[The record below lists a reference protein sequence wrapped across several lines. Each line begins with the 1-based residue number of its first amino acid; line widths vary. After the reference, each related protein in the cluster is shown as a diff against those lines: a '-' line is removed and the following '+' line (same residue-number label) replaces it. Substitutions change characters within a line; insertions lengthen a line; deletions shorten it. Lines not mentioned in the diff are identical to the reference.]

1 MRVLIFGPSGQVGH
15 ELAANAGK
23 LGEIVTAGRSDAD
36 IIMDPLNKDSLEQ
49 LFRDVQPDIVINAI
63 AYTAVDKA
71 ESDQEQAFL
80 LNSDLPGA
88 LADQCEIRDCL
99 LIHYS
104 TDFVFDGTNKEPWS
118 EGDDTHPLSVYGSS
132 KLAGEK
138 AIEISACPYFI
149 LRTSWVYGE
158 RGGNFLLTMLRLG
171 REREALSVVNDQI
184 GSPTT
189 SHDIAKAT
197 ISLCEQYI
205 ENPDD
210 VKAQKGIYHLS
221 SSGSVSWYGFAKSIF
236 ESAANHELLLLKDLS
251 AISSS
256 EYPTA
261 ATRPAY
267 SVLNCEK
274 LSMRFNI
281 KMPNW
286 KDSLEQC
293 IRRLYKSLP
302 PN

>member
-15 ELAANAGK
+15 ALAANSGK
-23 LGEIVTAGRSDAD
+23 LGEVVTAGRSDAD
-36 IIMDPLNKDSLEQ
+36 ITMDPLDKDSLDK
-49 LFRDVQPDIVINAI
+49 LFSDVQPNIVINAI

-88 LADQCEIRDCL
+88 LADQCEKLDCL

-104 TDFVFDGTNKEPWS
+104 TDFVFDGTKNEPWS
-118 EGDDTHPLSVYGSS
+118 EDDDTHPLSIYGSS

-138 AIEISACPYFI
+138 AIEISACSYFI
-149 LRTSWVYGE
+149 LRTSWVYGV

-171 REREALSVVNDQI
+171 REREALSIVDDQI
-184 GSPTT
+184 GSPTS
-189 SHDIAKAT
+189 SHDIAMAT

-205 ENPDD
+205 EDPET
-210 VKAQKGIYHLS
+210 VKAQKGIYHLT

-236 ESAANHELLLLKDLS
+236 DSAAHHEHLLLKDLS

-256 EYPTA
+256 DYPTA

-274 LSMRFNI
+274 LERNFNI

-293 IRRLYKSLP
+293 IQRLY
-302 PN
+302 N

>member
-1 MRVLIFGPSGQVGH
+1 MRILIFGPSGQVGY

-23 LGEIVTAGRSDAD
+23 LGKVITAGRSDAD
-36 IIMDPLNKDSLEQ
+36 IIMDPLNKDSLDK
-49 LFRDVQPDIVINAI
+49 LFTDIQPNIIINAI

-71 ESDQEQAFL
+71 ESDQEKAFL
-80 LNSDLPGA
+80 LNSDFPGA
-88 LADQCEIRDCL
+88 LADQCEKLDCL

-104 TDFVFDGTNKEPWS
+104 TDFVFDGTKKEPWS
-118 EGDDTHPLSVYGSS
+118 EDDDTNPLSVYGSS

-138 AIEISACPYFI
+138 AIEISACSYFI

-171 REREALSVVNDQI
+171 RERDALSIVDDQI
-184 GSPTT
+184 GSPTS
-189 SHDIAKAT
+189 SHDIAMAT

-205 ENPDD
+205 ENPEA
-210 VKAQKGIYHLS
+210 VKAQKGIYHLT
-221 SSGSVSWYGFAKSIF
+221 SSGSISWYGFAKSIF
-236 ESAANHELLLLKDLS
+236 DSAANHESLLLKDLS

-274 LSMRFNI
+274 LARNFNI

-293 IRRLYKSLP
+293 IQRLY
-302 PN
+302 N